1 MTRRNLIVTLV
12 VVALLGGVLAM
23 AQAPAAP
30 PKPGP
35 EHKRL
40 GYFVGKWQGSGEMK
54 PGPMGPG
61 GKMTWTETCGWFTG
75 GYAIMCNTDMKGPM
89 GASKGHAILSYN
101 REEKAY
107 LYFGIDTNGS
117 ADTGKGAVQ
126 DKVWNWTAEGKMG
139 GKVYKTRYS
148 VTETSNDA
156 YTFKFEMSADG
167 GRTWATTMEGESK
180 RAK

>member
-1 MTRRNLIVTLV
+1 MV
-12 VVALLGGVLAM
+12 VGVLLVGAWAM

-40 GYFVGKWQGSGEMK
+40 GYYVGKWQGTGEMK

-61 GKMTWTETCGWFTG
+61 GKMSWTETCGWFTG
-75 GYAIMCNTDMKGPM
+75 RYAIICNSDMRGPM
-89 GASKGHAILSYN
+89 GAGKGHAIMSYN

-107 LYFGIDTNGS
+107 VYFGIDTNGATDIGRGS
-117 ADTGKGAVQ
+117 VQ
-126 DKVWNWTAEGKMG
+126 DNVWNWTGEGKMG
-139 GKVYKTRYS
+139 GKAYKIRYS

-156 YTFKFEMSADG
+156 YTFKFEMSGDG
-167 GRTWATTMEGESK
+167 GRTWALVMDGGSS